1 MTASEKNTIFYLGI
15 LGVLA
20 YVAVKLWPS
29 IRRAL
34 NMSSTGGSASG
45 TGASN
50 SSPYYPDYEN
60 ESASQ
65 GNLLSQLLNALSG
78 NPSSAKA
85 SGQIGTGGAMPSS
98 LGPGSS
104 GSSFNSLVAEADA
117 SSWNPATQNT
127 MEQQLE
133 QDDAVIDQSTAGD
146 TIASV
151 PYQLYD
157 VNQNATP
164 IVADSTPI
172 DTTSVDIG
180 ESIDGG
186 DDSGS

>member
-85 SGQIGTGGAMPSS
+85 SGQIGTGGAIPSS
-98 LGPGSS
+98 LGS
-104 GSSFNSLVAEADA
+104 GSSSIVGDGGQAWSNAIIDGINASDQIADD
-117 SSWNPATQNT
+117 S
-127 MEQQLE
+127 
-133 QDDAVIDQSTAGD
+133 DYAVSQVTAND
-146 TIASV
+146 SVESV

-157 VNQNATP
+157 VNQNAVDMPT
-164 IVADSTPI
+164 VDDSTPI